1 MALLGLIA
9 PACCEGG
16 VPWKPRIVVL
26 TDIAPA
32 EVEPDDLQSLVR
44 LLAYA
49 DRPEIEA
56 LIFSTGWNTSGGHS
70 NWIEFIYQAID
81 AYERDLPHLQR
92 RSEQTEFL
100 TDESRQPLGYW
111 PTPRYLRSVTMP
123 GSQKR
128 GMEHVGPDNDS
139 PGSAWILRLA
149 DERDERPIWVLAW
162 GGGNTLA
169 QALWRAR
176 QERSPEAF
184 DRLLRKLRFYAIT
197 DQDRS
202 YTKGTPYDVSSHSW
216 MRREFEGRLK
226 VIWDECAWLL
236 HNGTG
241 RQRWDEYA
249 ARIQG
254 HGHLGA
260 IYPKYKYGVEGDTP
274 SFLYVLPN
282 GLNDPEHPNHG
293 GWGGY
298 FEWGTGPDGA
308 TRAWVNHQGTRAH
321 EVCRRYWDRLYP
333 DMFLDCA
340 ARMAWARDG
349 VGNRNPWVVVNGNEG
364 VEPLVLTVAPG
375 GSVLLDATGS
385 RDPDGQNV
393 RVGWWV
399 FTEAG
404 TFAGPVTLEA
414 SQGRQT
420 RLYVP
425 PDATGKTIH
434 VVCEVRDDGNPPL
447 VSYRRVICTVQD
459 QRGGE

>member
-1 MALLGLIA
+1 MRMGEWGCAMSGRFANAVGTCVMVLLGLIA

-16 VPWKPRIVVL
+16 VSWKPRIVVL

-49 DRPEIEA
+49 DRLEIEA

-128 GMEHVGPDNDS
+128 GMEHVWPDNDS

-149 DERDERPIWVLAW
+149 DEQDERPIWVLAW

-254 HGHLGA
+254 HGHRLGVSLTTGSLVRGRGVVVEATGEAVGLALEPGGAVAVVIELGPVFGNTLRDGCGLLDVNEFPDSRDFNA
-260 IYPKYKYGVEGDTP
+260 ISAALNRRVEER
-274 SFLYVLPN
+274 VLP
-282 GLNDPEHPNHG
+282 GL
-293 GWGGY
+293 
-298 FEWGTGPDGA
+298 
-308 TRAWVNHQGTRAH
+308 RARA
-321 EVCRRYWDRLYP
+321 
-333 DMFLDCA
+333 
-340 ARMAWARDG
+340 
-349 VGNRNPWVVVNGNEG
+349 
-364 VEPLVLTVAPG
+364 APG
-375 GSVLLDATGS
+375 TV
-385 RDPDGQNV
+385 V
-393 RVGWWV
+393 
-399 FTEAG
+399 E
-404 TFAGPVTLEA
+404 FAGCVDITDP
-414 SQGRQT
+414 
-420 RLYVP
+420 
-425 PDATGKTIH
+425 
-434 VVCEVRDDGNPPL
+434 VRDTAPL
-447 VSYRRVICTVQD
+447 RVVPFKVTFP
-459 QRGGE
+459 